1 MTMDAQRRRAPGMT
15 AEQRRE
21 TIVRAAL
28 PLVAELGAAVTTAK
42 IARAA
47 GIGEA
52 TIFRVFD
59 DKNAVLEACIAAA
72 LDPAQVQQEL
82 ESIPLD
88 QPLAARLAEAI
99 YALDAHLGRMGA
111 VIGALHATGSARRGP
126 GPRPTDREESQ
137 AATREAIMALFEP
150 DQDQLRLPAGTLA
163 DAFLSLFFGHSRR
176 TGPADATV
184 SVEELVDL
192 FMFGALTRPEE
203 SGPGKG
209 AGDAGTTP
217 NPSPLNK

>member
-1 MTMDAQRRRAPGMT
+1 MTPD
-15 AEQRRE
+15 QRRE

-59 DKNAVLEACIAAA
+59 DKNAVLEACVAAA
-72 LDPAQVQQEL
+72 LDPTQVHQEL
-82 ESIPLD
+82 QSIPLD

-99 YALDAHLGRMGA
+99 YALDAYLNRMGT
-111 VIGALHATGSARRGP
+111 VIRAMHGTLGTGRRGP
-126 GPRPTDREESQ
+126 GPLPGARDESQ
-137 AATREAIMALFEP
+137 AITRQAVLDLFEP
-150 DQDQLRLPAGTLA
+150 DQERLRLPAATLA
-163 DAFLSLFFGHSRR
+163 DAFLNLFFGQVRR
-176 TGPADATV
+176 STPAESTI

-192 FMFGALTRPEE
+192 FLFGALTR
-203 SGPGKG
+203 
-209 AGDAGTTP
+209 ADHQD
-217 NPSPLNK
+217 